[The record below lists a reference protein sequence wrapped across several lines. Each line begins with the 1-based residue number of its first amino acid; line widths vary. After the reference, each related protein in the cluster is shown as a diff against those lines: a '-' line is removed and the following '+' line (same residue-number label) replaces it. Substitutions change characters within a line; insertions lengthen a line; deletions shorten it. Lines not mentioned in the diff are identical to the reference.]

1 MMMNHSTI
9 AAFMPVDVPFAP
21 YDDNHTMALR
31 YMDRQLI
38 DDVAGES
45 VVDGMGTSAI
55 VYMSDLPSHA
65 RVLRPGMQWPH
76 GILLP
81 SDTLLVVVDCDSII
95 KFVGCLEERRGNMA

>member
-9 AAFMPVDVPFAP
+9 AEFMPLGVPIAP
-21 YDDNHTMALR
+21 YDDNHTITLR
-31 YMDRQLI
+31 YLDRKLI

-45 VVDGMGTSAI
+45 VVDGVSSGDI
-55 VYMSDLPSHA
+55 VFMSDLPSHA

-81 SDTLLVVVDCDSII
+81 TDSLLVVVDSDSTI
-95 KFVGCLEERRGNMA
+95 KFVGCLEERRGNLA